1 MSGLTWAALDIL
13 RKRLA
18 DRASPL
24 PLAAALLSGQVP
36 VMALWVWQSGAGLPD
51 AGYLRAGGA
60 LICLNLTAQVAFA
73 AALRAGDL
81 SLTVPMLSFT
91 PVWSALLGWGLAGE
105 ALTIRQATGIG
116 CAVAGALTLH
126 AGRHA
131 GSHAGPDRRGG
142 PLRLL
147 SALWGNRG
155 ARAMLGVS
163 VLFSLTITLDKL
175 ALAHAARPVHAAIQC
190 TGAALGLLGLLAAR
204 GELHRLND
212 LRPVWRTWLLA
223 VACFSLAAAL
233 QLLALQHSLI
243 SVVEATKRAIGMTSA
258 LIAGRIWLGEPLS
271 AEKLIGAGLMGVGV
285 ALVLL

>member
-36 VMALWVWQSGAGLPD
+36 VMALWALQSGAGLPD

-105 ALTIRQATGIG
+105 SLTIRQAVGIG

-126 AGRHA
+126 AGRQ
-131 GSHAGPDRRGG
+131 AGPDRRGG

-190 TGAALGLLGLLAAR
+190 TGGALGLLGLLAAR

-233 QLLALQHSLI
+233 QLLALQHTLI

-271 AEKLIGAGLMGVGV
+271 ASKLIGAGLMGIGV

>member
-36 VMALWVWQSGAGLPD
+36 VMALWALQSGAGLPD

-105 ALTIRQATGIG
+105 ALTPQQAAGIG
-116 CAVAGALTLH
+116 CTVAGALALH
-126 AGRHA
+126 AGRR
-131 GSHAGPDRRGG
+131 GGG

-147 SALWGNRG
+147 SALWGNAG

-175 ALAHAARPVHAAIQC
+175 ALAHAERPAHAAIQC
-190 TGAALGLLGLLAAR
+190 TGAAIGLLGLLAAR
-204 GELHRLND
+204 GELHRLD
-212 LRPVWRTWLLA
+212 ALRPVWRTWLLA

-258 LIAGRIWLGEPLS
+258 LVAGRLWLGEPLS
-271 AEKLIGAGLMGVGV
+271 AGKLAGAALMGIGV
-285 ALVLL
+285 VLVVL